1 MSLNQPNRPAAKI
14 ARDSDR
20 AAPVV
25 SATGTPESRE
35 QSPPRSYLW
44 LWFVG
49 AFLIQAGAWTAWFII
64 AGKHQVE
71 EVPLV
76 SFEPVKR

>member
-1 MSLNQPNRPAAKI
+1 MKASP
-14 ARDSDR
+14 
-20 AAPVV
+20 
-25 SATGTPESRE
+25 T
-35 QSPPRSYLW
+35 SPPEKKRARRSYLW

-64 AGKHQVE
+64 AGKHPVE

-76 SFEPVKR
+76 SSEPVRR